1 MAKWESKTLGL
12 GEPIG
17 TIADTAQNAI
27 TSIASVM
34 SLLQQGVGTAKQIL
48 ELIPSKA
55 AFIKAIANEITNLCN
70 DFKEVGAFYI
80 VVDPLNETY
89 GGRPQ
94 PAYGLEIAK
103 DENGLHLFRSSTVVN
118 PESPDDG
125 ATFFVNSEYAKSLNL
140 ADLGQ
145 YWRDRKGRKQGDT
158 GFKPPTPK
166 IAGGK
171 NPQFVPGG
179 YNPATWTGTADN
191 IVQLDNGFIP
201 PQMTPKEVL
210 QLMSDAF
217 DDEGD
222 VAAFEVIKKFRTAS
236 FTKVPANASDVG
248 PYTESGAAVTS
259 FDPLTLQ
266 NQDLFLNSNTALSL
280 TERTKITTKVRS
292 GRPNFAGNTQ
302 LDGIELACL
311 VGVFGVADFKALI
324 NIVDSIKNFFPDL
337 PELENLTRAANALID
352 PPTLKLTVTTNGKY
366 GALIVGDFI
375 RGERSKAVGKIT
387 KITDIGASVR
397 TRKEYVPV
405 FDQDGELLSV
415 REEEKDGNP
424 DGVWRDVDIEYT
436 VVAGAL
442 RTFYPS
448 ENVYEATQVS
458 TDNPSGGGKQ
468 FSYPIKGTNVFT
480 SEDIAPDSIS
490 DADLPKYGF
499 VKGIDTSVPES
510 VLPDFKSFK
519 IKDQIPG
526 YADFFDNIIELA
538 NSLNGFANDTTK
550 FISELLET
558 IDDYLAYFQE
568 VADNITKFL
577 EIFTK
582 GIPSSGIY
590 WLPIKTTGGTAA
602 IQSAITSS
610 EGQPPEDLKY
620 TGGIMIISVS
630 GVGGA
635 SITPLFESLGLKS
648 QSV

>member
-266 NQDLFLNSNTALSL
+266 NQ
-280 TERTKITTKVRS
+280 
-292 GRPNFAGNTQ
+292 
-302 LDGIELACL
+302 
-311 VGVFGVADFKALI
+311 
-324 NIVDSIKNFFPDL
+324 
-337 PELENLTRAANALID
+337 
-352 PPTLKLTVTTNGKY
+352 
-366 GALIVGDFI
+366 
-375 RGERSKAVGKIT
+375 
-387 KITDIGASVR
+387 
-397 TRKEYVPV
+397 
-405 FDQDGELLSV
+405 
-415 REEEKDGNP
+415 
-424 DGVWRDVDIEYT
+424 
-436 VVAGAL
+436 
-442 RTFYPS
+442 
-448 ENVYEATQVS
+448 
-458 TDNPSGGGKQ
+458 
-468 FSYPIKGTNVFT
+468 
-480 SEDIAPDSIS
+480 
-490 DADLPKYGF
+490 
-499 VKGIDTSVPES
+499 
-510 VLPDFKSFK
+510 
-519 IKDQIPG
+519 
-526 YADFFDNIIELA
+526 
-538 NSLNGFANDTTK
+538 
-550 FISELLET
+550 
-558 IDDYLAYFQE
+558 
-568 VADNITKFL
+568 
-577 EIFTK
+577 
-582 GIPSSGIY
+582 
-590 WLPIKTTGGTAA
+590 
-602 IQSAITSS
+602 
-610 EGQPPEDLKY
+610 
-620 TGGIMIISVS
+620 
-630 GVGGA
+630 
-635 SITPLFESLGLKS
+635 
-648 QSV
+648 